1 MSAGICIMNKNA
13 IALAADSAVT
23 VGNHLAIHNSAN
35 KLFNVSRV
43 APIGV
48 IIYANATFMNIPFEL
63 ILKQYKKQLADNTF
77 STLQEYVK
85 DFFQYLIQNVD
96 LFHFKTNEV
105 SYITSVV
112 TDLLSGLIGDYQRL
126 LQEKISKV
134 NRELTPEEIEN
145 IQDESIRITI
155 NYIDQQ
161 NILENT
167 HFYEYLKDQYIDTI
181 HHLITTT
188 IPWISSKDL
197 SLLNEEICKLF
208 DKKFFRNNFTGLT
221 FAGYGE
227 NEIFPNMIHVHLGGI
242 INNDL
247 RYTIIETK
255 NIQENDPAFILPL
268 AQTDVMQT
276 FLFGINDQL
285 LNEIAR
291 KTEEQ
296 VHFCFNNLSPSYF
309 SDGKKDKV
317 RQIILTSI
325 QPIINQ
331 IALTANQ
338 NYLLPITQSIS
349 SLPIEELALL
359 AESMIN
365 ITSLRRKVA
374 LDNNIGTVGGPIDV
388 AIITKSDGFI
398 WIKRKH
404 YFKQEYNPQYYYSH
418 YWNIGGNFNGEP
430 KHI

>member
-188 IPWISSKDL
+188 IPWISC
-197 SLLNEEICKLF
+197 LL
-208 DKKFFRNNFTGLT
+208 
-221 FAGYGE
+221 
-227 NEIFPNMIHVHLGGI
+227 
-242 INNDL
+242 
-247 RYTIIETK
+247 YT
-255 NIQENDPAFILPL
+255 
-268 AQTDVMQT
+268 
-276 FLFGINDQL
+276 
-285 LNEIAR
+285 
-291 KTEEQ
+291 
-296 VHFCFNNLSPSYF
+296 
-309 SDGKKDKV
+309 SDAAD
-317 RQIILTSI
+317 
-325 QPIINQ
+325 
-331 IALTANQ
+331 
-338 NYLLPITQSIS
+338 
-349 SLPIEELALL
+349 
-359 AESMIN
+359 
-365 ITSLRRKVA
+365 
-374 LDNNIGTVGGPIDV
+374 D
-388 AIITKSDGFI
+388 
-398 WIKRKH
+398 
-404 YFKQEYNPQYYYSH
+404 
-418 YWNIGGNFNGEP
+418 
-430 KHI
+430 